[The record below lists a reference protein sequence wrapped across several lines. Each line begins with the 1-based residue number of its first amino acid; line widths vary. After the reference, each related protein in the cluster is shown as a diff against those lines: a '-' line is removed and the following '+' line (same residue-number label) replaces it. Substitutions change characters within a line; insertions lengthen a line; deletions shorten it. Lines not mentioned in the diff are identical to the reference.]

1 LKKLRSVVLAAIAS
15 FSFAPALTAADLGGG
30 PPRRGGL
37 KDAPV
42 VYEQPFSWSGL
53 YIGGHLGYGWSDVD
67 LGSVSQDGEGGLA
80 GGQIGY
86 NLQSG
91 RFVFGVE
98 ADISGTLVDGS
109 QACCRHEINWLASA
123 RGRAGMTING
133 NRTLLYATGG
143 AAWADIDYAGPGGDG
158 FSKTHYGWVAGGGVE
173 HMLTQ
178 NLSARVEYLHY
189 SFDDATGTVGGISA
203 NVEPTLDTVR
213 AGLNLKF

>member
-1 LKKLRSVVLAAIAS
+1 MKKLRSVVLAAIAS
-15 FSFAPALTAADLGGG
+15 FSFAPDLGAADLGGG
-30 PPRRGGL
+30 PPRGL
-37 KDAPV
+37 KDGPV

-53 YIGGHLGYGWSDVD
+53 YVGGHLGYGWSDVE
-67 LGSVSQDGEGGLA
+67 LGSVSHDGEGGLA

-98 ADISGTLVDGS
+98 ADISGTFIDGS
-109 QACCRHEINWLASA
+109 QACCSHEFNWLASA

-143 AAWADIDYAGPGGDG
+143 AAWADIDYAAPGDG

-189 SFDDATGTVGGISA
+189 SFDDATGTLGGISA